1 MKHIEVISL
10 DRIGLIGDI
19 TNVIRRMNGNISD
32 HTANVKND
40 GKGTSISVFSAD
52 VEFGE
57 GFNADSAFRRLRK
70 IKNVRQVSIT
80 DK

>member
-40 GKGTSISVFSAD
+40 GKGISISVFSAD

-57 GFNADSAFRRLRK
+57 DFNADSAFRRLRK